1 MDFKTDC
8 VSVRWEVLYNIIT
21 EFVITVN
28 MVRQI
33 KLCLNATYS
42 RVWVGRHLFEMFHFQ
57 DGLK

>member
-8 VSVRWEVLYNIIT
+8 VLARREVLYNIIT
-21 EFVITVN
+21 EFGITVN

-33 KLCLNATYS
+33 KLCLNATNI

-57 DGLK
+57 DALE